1 MVFHPLLEFECLTI
15 LFSLLCFQA
24 SGAVFGVMAG
34 FYVFLNRNDWLLGNN
49 GRAYSDAITQTLLIN
64 LVLDAMNPMVDNWG
78 HLGGAIG
85 GAAMAYY
92 FGPRLFLAELPGG
105 GRAVVDKPI
114 LRLPRSLESIPER
127 STNFFNRMTRRMQ
140 IWRYQADL
148 PSRPWRPKSNPQNIR
163 QRSIDAPNR
172 SIKPKL

>member
-1 MVFHPLLEFECLTI
+1 
-15 LFSLLCFQA
+15 
-24 SGAVFGVMAG
+24 MAG

-64 LVLDAMNPMVDNWG
+64 LVLGAMNPMVDNWG

-105 GRAVVDKPI
+105 GRAC
-114 LRLPRSLESIPER
+114 LLYTSTSPRDL
-127 STNFFNRMTRRMQ
+127 STSRM
-140 IWRYQADL
+140 
-148 PSRPWRPKSNPQNIR
+148 PSS
-163 QRSIDAPNR
+163 A
-172 SIKPKL
+172 